1 MKIPALLLSVA
12 TGFSGLGS
20 LSSGEEISPP
30 PLRLELKQMVL
41 KGKRR
46 PADREKGWNILLGW
60 LVPQAP
66 GWEIYCCHDEPV
78 RVTLKDSVGRKA
90 PDVKSMFL
98 NLEDRIFGRMDVPEW
113 LPSAG
118 AQWVEAKG
126 ELPVVISCREAVTEP
141 VRVKLAK
148 GASVP
153 LVLEDAGMGKDGRA
167 EDVKADMVVD
177 YYGGEHSGKE
187 RKKKKLILK
196 VVSEAPVGICDIEL
210 QTVEGMPVMTG
221 ESDLSMIKVLAL
233 GGIIDFLL
241 DFDVDRDETF
251 PEQPEPMGWRS
262 KTTVRAWDIDPVE
275 EGELQVSVRYSQG
288 LRRYRILIDHKA
300 SLSGLFE
307 GKEIK
312 EFDGKCE
319 SSSKRPPASD
329 DAAKPFSGVVK
340 TEGEK
345 VSAWLSLLSV
355 GSRDVSASGADSIWM
370 DLDLAVKQPAVFGDR
385 ADVEKQSLEVSDSLG
400 HVVGQ
405 AVFDLTWLSS
415 GAGEEGMTW
424 SRFSGECSGLA
435 SPGAEWLR
443 VQGTLRVPVAVVRDG
458 PVYELPLQKEAE
470 LQIPV
475 PGRADDGENVHDVA
489 AVGETANCLLSL
501 ANVEE
506 KEHGGVQVTVAL
518 EVEGVPFDLEC
529 FELVDGNDVL
539 LKNIESAGTGRSFSP
554 KDQKRSWNH
563 NFKIGNAAGMEKL
576 RVRLKYKADMETVD
590 VPVDCKIGLGG
601 LLPQTFAVK
610 QP

>member
-1 MKIPALLLSVA
+1 MHHRPGRSVIIENILFLSAYNFYNKLSYAFTIMKIPALLLSVA

-187 RKKKKLILK
+187 RKK
-196 VVSEAPVGICDIEL
+196 
-210 QTVEGMPVMTG
+210 
-221 ESDLSMIKVLAL
+221 
-233 GGIIDFLL
+233 
-241 DFDVDRDETF
+241 
-251 PEQPEPMGWRS
+251 RS
-262 KTTVRAWDIDPVE
+262 
-275 EGELQVSVRYSQG
+275 
-288 LRRYRILIDHKA
+288 
-300 SLSGLFE
+300 
-307 GKEIK
+307 
-312 EFDGKCE
+312 
-319 SSSKRPPASD
+319 
-329 DAAKPFSGVVK
+329 
-340 TEGEK
+340 
-345 VSAWLSLLSV
+345 
-355 GSRDVSASGADSIWM
+355 
-370 DLDLAVKQPAVFGDR
+370 
-385 ADVEKQSLEVSDSLG
+385 
-400 HVVGQ
+400 
-405 AVFDLTWLSS
+405 
-415 GAGEEGMTW
+415 
-424 SRFSGECSGLA
+424 
-435 SPGAEWLR
+435 
-443 VQGTLRVPVAVVRDG
+443 
-458 PVYELPLQKEAE
+458 
-470 LQIPV
+470 
-475 PGRADDGENVHDVA
+475 
-489 AVGETANCLLSL
+489 
-501 ANVEE
+501 
-506 KEHGGVQVTVAL
+506 
-518 EVEGVPFDLEC
+518 
-529 FELVDGNDVL
+529 
-539 LKNIESAGTGRSFSP
+539 
-554 KDQKRSWNH
+554 
-563 NFKIGNAAGMEKL
+563 
-576 RVRLKYKADMETVD
+576 
-590 VPVDCKIGLGG
+590 
-601 LLPQTFAVK
+601 
-610 QP
+610 